1 MRERI
6 GWGET
11 AELPAV
17 IRESSSSVERIVRIV
32 KNIRRDVHPSGP
44 GLKTELKRVLQ
55 QVEVLCRAELQ
66 GRADLEV
73 TTNCADAR
81 VPLAEDDLVTV
92 LSNLVVNAA
101 HAVEAG
107 KGRIALSATRG
118 DDEVL
123 VLEVADNGEG
133 IPKENLSRVCDP
145 FFTTK
150 APGKGTGLGLSL
162 ASQIVQAARGDL
174 KIDSEVGQGTRVTL
188 RIPLSPLGPT
198 PPAARA

>member
-1 MRERI
+1 
-6 GWGET
+6 
-11 AELPAV
+11 
-17 IRESSSSVERIVRIV
+17 VERIVRIV